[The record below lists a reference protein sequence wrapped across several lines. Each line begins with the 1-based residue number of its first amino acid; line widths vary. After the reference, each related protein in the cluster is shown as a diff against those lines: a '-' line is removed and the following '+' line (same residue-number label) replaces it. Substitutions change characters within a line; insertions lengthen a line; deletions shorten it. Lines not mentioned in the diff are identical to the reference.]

1 MGCRTN
7 ADSRLKAR
15 EAATDRRAD
24 KRAAEMADRRAA
36 MEERMAERKQKE
48 SATMD
53 MFVGGGSLELITGCE
68 RWPRRGL
75 GSVTLLV

>member
-1 MGCRTN
+1 MKRVLSGLRECIVPGVDVLCN
-7 ADSRLKAR
+7 MVPDDRLKAR

-24 KRAAEMADRRAA
+24 KRAADMANQRAA

-53 MFVGGGSLELITGCE
+53 M
-68 RWPRRGL
+68 
-75 GSVTLLV
+75 